1 MFWFCGYRLACFLGS
16 NSMTPIQPL
25 QNVRVL
31 DLTQVFAGPY
41 CTYQLALLGAQVI
54 KVEPPGGEMTRYGGA
69 LPELSKQGLGL
80 SFCTQNA
87 QKNCVEMD
95 LKDPVHL
102 GKVLD
107 LAAEADIF
115 VQNYRPGVAQRL
127 GLGEKAL
134 AAVNPRLVYCSISAY
149 GDVGPIGHRPAYDHV
164 VQAMSGI
171 MSTTGTDEM
180 GPVKVG
186 APYID
191 YATGLNAAFAVMAGL
206 RQRDITGEFQHVDVS
221 MLDTAMMMMAN
232 NLVTVATTGEDLP
245 KLGNEAASRAPSSGC
260 FATQGGELLMLAAN
274 NQRQFGDLCEVLG
287 HAEWAEDPRWVEPQE
302 RAANQ
307 DALRELF
314 ESVFLSK
321 PAHQWEILLDQAGV
335 PASRVRKLSETVAE
349 GQLQARGLLTTL
361 TVGNDATPVSLPGIG
376 FRLNRVSLT
385 PDRPPRSVGA
395 NDAEWRS
402 D

>member
-1 MFWFCGYRLACFLGS
+1 M
-16 NSMTPIQPL
+16 NSTQPL
-25 QNVRVL
+25 KSIRVL

-95 LKDPVHL
+95 LKDPIHVA
-102 GKVLD
+102 KVLD

-115 VQNYRPGVAQRL
+115 IQNYRPGVAQRL
-127 GLGEKAL
+127 GLGEGAL

-149 GDVGPIGHRPAYDHV
+149 GEVGPIGHRPAYDHV

-206 RQRDITGEFQHVDVS
+206 RQRDLTGAFQHVDVS
-221 MLDTAMMMMAN
+221 MLDTAMTMMAN

-260 FATQGGELLMLAAN
+260 FATRGGELLMLAAN
-274 NQRQFGDLCEVLG
+274 NERQFADLCEVLG
-287 HAEWAEDPRWVEPQE
+287 HSECTEDPRWAEPLA

-307 DALRELF
+307 DALREIF
-314 ESVFLSK
+314 ESAFLSK
-321 PAHQWEILLDQAGV
+321 SAREWEALLDQAGV

-349 GQLQARGLLTTL
+349 GQLQARGLLKTL
-361 TVGNDATPVSLPGIG
+361 DVGEDETPVSLPGIG
-376 FRLNRVSLT
+376 FRLNRASLT
-385 PDRPPRSVGA
+385 PDRPPRAVGA
-395 NDAEWRS
+395 NDAEWLS

>member
-1 MFWFCGYRLACFLGS
+1 MSSCL
-16 NSMTPIQPL
+16 PL
-25 QNVRVL
+25 ERVRVL

-87 QKNCVEMD
+87 QKSCVELD
-95 LKDPVHL
+95 LKQPDQL
-102 GKVLD
+102 AQVLA
-107 LAAEADIF
+107 LAAEADVF
-115 VQNYRPGVAQRL
+115 VQNFRPGVARRL
-127 GLGEKAL
+127 GLGEGVL
-134 AAVNPRLVYCSISAY
+134 AQINPRLVYCSISAY

-171 MSTTGTDEM
+171 MNTTGTEAM

-186 APYID
+186 APYVD
-191 YATGLNAAFAVMAGL
+191 YATGLNAAFAVLAGL
-206 RQRDITGEFQHVDVS
+206 RQRDITSKFQHVDVS
-221 MLDTAMMMMAN
+221 MLDTAMTMMAN
-232 NLVTVATTGEDLP
+232 NLVSVATTGQDLP

-260 FATQGGELLMLAAN
+260 FATQDGSLLMLAAN
-274 NQRQFGDLCEVLG
+274 NERQFADLCRVLG
-287 HAEWAEDPRWVEPQE
+287 HPEWVDDPRWKNPEN

-307 DALRELF
+307 NALRELF
-314 ESVFLSK
+314 EAEFLLESA
-321 PAHQWEILLDQAGV
+321 AHWERLLDQAGI
-335 PASRVRKLSETVAE
+335 PASRVRKLSETLTE
-349 GQLQARGLLTTL
+349 GQPQARGLLQTL
-361 TVGNDATPVSLPGIG
+361 PVGEAETPVSLPGIG
-376 FRLNRVSLT
+376 FKLNGASLL

-395 NDAEWRS
+395 DRPQWS

>member
-1 MFWFCGYRLACFLGS
+1 MDS
-16 NSMTPIQPL
+16 SQPL
-25 QNVRVL
+25 KNIRVL

-54 KVEPPGGEMTRYGGA
+54 KVEPPGGEMTRFGGA
-69 LPELSKQGLGL
+69 LPELAKQGLGL

-87 QKNCVEMD
+87 QKNCIEMD
-95 LKDPVHL
+95 LKNPDHVT
-102 GKVLD
+102 KVLD

-115 VQNYRPGVAQRL
+115 VQNFRPGVARRL
-127 GLGEKAL
+127 GLGEEAL
-134 AAVNPRLVYCSISAY
+134 AAVNSRLVYCSISAY
-149 GDVGPIGHRPAYDHV
+149 GEVGPIGHRPAYDHV

-191 YATGLNAAFAVMAGL
+191 YATGLNAAFAVMAAL
-206 RQRDITGEFQHVDVS
+206 RQRDLTGEFQLVDVS
-221 MLDTAMMMMAN
+221 MLDTAMTMMAN

-260 FATQGGELLMLAAN
+260 FATQGGDLLMLAAN
-274 NQRQFGDLCEVLG
+274 NQRQFSDLCEVLG
-287 HAEWAEDPRWVEPQE
+287 HPEWVQDPRWADPRA

-307 DALRELF
+307 DALRALF

-321 PAHQWEILLDQAGV
+321 SAQEWETLLDQAGV
-335 PASRVRKLSETVAE
+335 PASRVRKLSETVAG
-349 GQLQARGLLTTL
+349 GQLQARGLLHRL
-361 TVGNDATPVSLPGIG
+361 PVGDDATPVSLPGIG
-376 FRLNRVSLT
+376 FRLNRASLT
-385 PDRPPRSVGA
+385 PDRPPRAVGGD
-395 NDAEWRS
+395 DAAWRS

>member
-1 MFWFCGYRLACFLGS
+1 M
-16 NSMTPIQPL
+16 NSIQPL

-87 QKNCVEMD
+87 QKNCIEMD
-95 LKDPVHL
+95 LKDPVQVA
-102 GKVLD
+102 KVLE

-115 VQNYRPGVAQRL
+115 VQNYRPGVAKRL
-127 GLGEKAL
+127 GLGEGAL

-149 GDVGPIGHRPAYDHV
+149 GEVGPIGHRPAYDHV

-171 MSTTGTDEM
+171 MNTTGTDEM

-206 RQRDITGEFQHVDVS
+206 RARDLTGAFQYVDVS
-221 MLDTAMMMMAN
+221 MLDTAMTMMAN
-232 NLVTVATTGEDLP
+232 NLVTVATTGQDLP
-245 KLGNEAASRAPSSGC
+245 TLGDDAASRAPLSHSC
-260 FATQGGELLMLAAN
+260 ATRGGELLMLAAN
-274 NQRQFGDLCEVLG
+274 NERQFADLCEVLG
-287 HAEWAEDPRWVEPQE
+287 HSEWAQDPRWAEPRA

-307 DALRELF
+307 DALREIF
-314 ESVFLSK
+314 ESAFLAKS
-321 PAHQWEILLDQAGV
+321 ALEWETLLDQAGV
-335 PASRVRKLSETVAE
+335 PASRVRKLSETVTE
-349 GQLQARGLLTTL
+349 GQLQARGLLKTL
-361 TVGNDATPVSLPGIG
+361 TVGDDATPVSLPGIG

-385 PDRPPRSVGA
+385 PDRPPRAVGA
-395 NDAEWRS
+395 NDAEWWL